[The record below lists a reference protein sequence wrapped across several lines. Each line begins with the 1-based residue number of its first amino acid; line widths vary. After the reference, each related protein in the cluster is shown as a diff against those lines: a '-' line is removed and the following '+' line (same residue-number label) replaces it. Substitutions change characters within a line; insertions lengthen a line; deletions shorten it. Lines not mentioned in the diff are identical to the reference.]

1 MARAG
6 AAAAAAAEMFVARPR
21 TVARVPT
28 TGHASKSHL
37 RQQHI
42 KERQAF
48 FAPKNKVPFSP
59 FCASDTTRRARWSGK
74 RQGCSEECSRSGNLA
89 KQQIHSSSSSS
100 IVSMAVPRQRD
111 RSPAA
116 RCAPGQGPE
125 VRGEG
130 HADGRHGQA
139 YHPARRIILLHPPLP
154 SVGVSTGMERGC
166 QQNGR
171 LADGWPGRSRRPC
184 SGRAGRNPARP

>member
-74 RQGCSEECSRSGNLA
+74 RQGCSEECSR
-89 KQQIHSSSSSS
+89 
-100 IVSMAVPRQRD
+100 AVR
-111 RSPAA
+111 RS
-116 RCAPGQGPE
+116 
-125 VRGEG
+125 VRGPG
-130 HADGRHGQA
+130 TWQSSKFTAAAAAASYQWLCPGSA
-139 YHPARRIILLHPPLP
+139 
-154 SVGVSTGMERGC
+154 T
-166 QQNGR
+166 GR
-171 LADGWPGRSRRPC
+171 LLLDAHQDRGPRYAAKATPTVDT
-184 SGRAGRNPARP
+184 ARPTIRRDVSFCCTPLSLQ